1 MCQEI
6 KELLKISDGHA
17 VSALIHLYNFQTAD
31 EKISRTKYD
40 NGVGFN
46 GTDSVFLTNM
56 VNFYTSRGYL
66 TPNQIGVIRHC
77 IVKYAG
83 QLERTGWDRKEL
95 KVNKFIKPSS
105 SSSEPTNEIKRAKLV
120 DDKKIIIFF
129 RFPREDKKQFEE
141 TLACV
146 KKIPLRKFDSKEKIW
161 TCPKSLEAAK
171 ILKENNFHFNQA
183 LQDWYDGIYVDKKY
197 KEMNIDLKDVKL
209 YPFQKEGIAF
219 VEERK
224 GKALIADEMGLG
236 KTIQSIGYLSFHPE
250 LRPALI
256 IVPASLKLNWEREIK
271 RCIPSA
277 KVFILSGMREENLHN
292 LPDSKDYIYIANY
305 DILSNRKEE
314 LMNLGFKIV
323 ILDECQ
329 YIKSQKARR
338 SKAAR
343 SIAKAAGKVIA
354 LSGTPIINRPIEFF
368 NTLNILRPDLFNNFM
383 TYAFKYCG
391 ARHNGFGWDF
401 NGSSNKEELHKNLI
415 NTIMIRRTKTEVIKD
430 LPEKTRAI
438 VPIELDDRKDYERAI
453 DDFSQ
458 IAEDCGSP
466 GEALACIERA
476 KQEAVKS
483 KLENCIKWIEN
494 FLESGEKLI
503 VFATHH
509 FVIDKLME
517 HFKNV
522 GVKLDGRDN
531 AKNKQIS
538 IDRFQNDDG
547 VRLFVGNIKAAG
559 VGITLTAASNVV
571 FIELGWS
578 PGEHDQAGD
587 RAHRIGQKGSVIEW
601 YLLADGTIEIEIAE
615 LIDKKRENLD
625 AILDGKET
633 EKNNLLLALL
643 NKYKTKKEA

>member
-1 MCQEI
+1 MCQKI
-6 KELLKISDGHA
+6 KELLKISDGHII
-17 VSALIHLYNFQTAD
+17 SALIHLYNFQTID
-31 EKISRTKYD
+31 EKISRTKHD
-40 NGVGFN
+40 NRVGFN
-46 GTDSVFLTNM
+46 DKDSTFLTNM

-66 TPNQIGVIRHC
+66 TPNQIGVIRRC
-77 IVKYAG
+77 ILKYVG
-83 QLERTGWDRKEL
+83 QLERTRWNRKEL
-95 KVNKFIKPSS
+95 KVNKFIES
-105 SSSEPTNEIKRAKLV
+105 SSSEPINEIKRAKLV

-129 RFPREDKKQFEE
+129 QFSKGDKKQFKK

-171 ILKENNFHFNQA
+171 ILKENDFQFNQA

-197 KEMNIDLKDVKL
+197 KEMNINLKNVKL
-209 YPFQKEGIAF
+209 YPFQKEGVAF
-219 VEERK
+219 LEERR
-224 GKALIADEMGLG
+224 GRALIADEMGLG
-236 KTIQSIGYLSFHPE
+236 KTIQIIAYLSLHSE

-271 RCIPSA
+271 RCIPTE
-277 KVFILSGMREENLHN
+277 KVFILSGMSEENLHN

-329 YIKSQKARR
+329 YIKNQKARR
-338 SKAAR
+338 SKIAR
-343 SIAKAAGKVIA
+343 SIAKATDKVVA

-415 NTIMIRRTKTEVIKD
+415 NTIMIRRTKIEVIKD

-438 VPIELDDRKDYERAI
+438 VPIELDDRKNYERAI

-458 IAEDCGSP
+458 IAEDYGSL
-466 GEALACIERA
+466 GEALACIEKA

-494 FLESGEKLI
+494 FLESKEKLI

-517 HFKNV
+517 HFKGV

-538 IDRFQNDDG
+538 IDRFQSDNNIK
-547 VRLFVGNIKAAG
+547 LFVGNIKAAG
-559 VGITLTAASNVV
+559 VGITLTAASNVA

-587 RAHRIGQKGSVIEW
+587 RAHRIGQKNSVTEW

-625 AILDGKET
+625 AILNGKQT
-633 EKNNLLLALL
+633 ERSNLLMDLL